1 MQIPRINIE
10 KSDLI
15 TLFRI
20 YRKTIAYCLIAI
32 VAYSIIDK
40 AANNFATKPV
50 IVASKDIAAG
60 TYLTNLDLK
69 EIRIPISAVSPNA
82 LTKEQL
88 IGRMLASNIAENEQ
102 LTNSRVLATN
112 QVISDQRIVGV
123 RIIDS
128 EVASILK
135 PGALI
140 DVVRISNSNGLY
152 GSVIARDVSVVAIAS
167 KKSSFGAS
175 AGSVVMVSTNNDTAV
190 TLAINSGEKLTVL
203 LH

>member
-69 EIRIPISAVSPNA
+69 EIRIPISAISPNA

-167 KKSSFGAS
+167 KKSSFGSS

>member
-50 IVASKDIAAG
+50 VVASKDIAAG
-60 TYLTNLDLK
+60 TYLTSLDLK
-69 EIRIPISAVSPNA
+69 ETRIPISAISENV

-112 QVISDQRIVGV
+112 QVISNQRVVGV

-167 KKSSFGAS
+167 KKSSFGSS

>member
-20 YRKTIAYCLIAI
+20 YRRTIAYCLIAI

-50 IVASKDIAAG
+50 VVASKDIAAG
-60 TYLTNLDLK
+60 TYLTSLDLK
-69 EIRIPISAVSPNA
+69 ETRIPISAISKNV

-88 IGRMLASNIAENEQ
+88 IGRMLASNIAEDEQ

-112 QVISDQRIVGV
+112 QVISNQRVVGV

-167 KKSSFGAS
+167 KKSSFGSS
-175 AGSVVMVSTNNDTAV
+175 AGSVVMVSTNNDPAV

>member
-20 YRKTIAYCLIAI
+20 YRKTIAYCLIAV

-60 TYLTNLDLK
+60 EILNKSDLK
-69 EIRIPISAVSPNA
+69 EIRIPISGIAPNP
-82 LTKEQL
+82 LTQEEL
-88 IGRMLASNIAENEQ
+88 VGRMLSSNISENEQ
-102 LTNSRVLATN
+102 LSKTRVLATAEK
-112 QVISDQRIVGV
+112 ITDQRVVGI

-135 PGALI
+135 PGSLV
-140 DVVRISNSNGLY
+140 DVVKISNSNGDL
-152 GSVIARDVSVVAIAS
+152 GGVIARDVSVVAIAS

-175 AGSVVMVSTNNDTAV
+175 AGSVVMVSTNNDNAV
-190 TLAINSGEKLTVL
+190 NLAINSGEKLTVL

>member
-20 YRKTIAYCLIAI
+20 YRKTIAYCLIA
-32 VAYSIIDK
+32 VVVYSIVDK
-40 AANNFATKPV
+40 AASNFATKPV

-60 TYLTNLDLK
+60 TILEKSDLK
-69 EIRIPISAVSPNA
+69 EARIPISAIVPNP
-82 LTKEQL
+82 LTQDQL

-102 LTNSRVLATN
+102 LSNSRVLAIAKKIT
-112 QVISDQRIVGV
+112 DQRVVGV

-135 PGALI
+135 PGSLV
-140 DVVRISNSNGLY
+140 DVIRISNSNGVS
-152 GSVIARDVSVVAIAS
+152 GGVIARDVSVVAIAS

-175 AGSVVMVSTNNDTAV
+175 AGSVVMVSTNNDNAV
-190 TLAINSGEKLTVL
+190 NLAINSGEKLTVL

>member
-1 MQIPRINIE
+1 MQIPRISIE
-10 KSDLI
+10 KSDLV

-32 VAYSIIDK
+32 VIYSIVDK

-50 IVASKDIAAG
+50 IVASKELAAG
-60 TYLTNLDLK
+60 SVLVETDLK
-69 EIRIPISAVSPNA
+69 EIRIPQSAIVANSLA
-82 LTKEQL
+82 KIELVGK
-88 IGRMLASNIAENEQ
+88 MLSANIAPDEQ
-102 LTNSRVLATN
+102 LTSTRVIASN
-112 QVISDQRIVGV
+112 HVISDQRVVGV

-128 EVASILK
+128 EIASILR
-135 PGALI
+135 PGSLV
-140 DVVRISNSNGLY
+140 DVVKLNNSNGIY
-152 GSVIARDVSVVAIAS
+152 GGVIAKNVSVIAIAS
-167 KKSSFGAS
+167 KKSSFGSS

>member
-1 MQIPRINIE
+1 MQIPRISIE
-10 KSDLI
+10 KSDLV

-32 VAYSIIDK
+32 VIYSIVDK

-50 IVASKDIAAG
+50 IVASKELAAG
-60 TYLTNLDLK
+60 SVLVETDLK
-69 EIRIPISAVSPNA
+69 EIRIPQSAIVANSLA
-82 LTKEQL
+82 KTELVGK
-88 IGRMLASNIAENEQ
+88 MLSANIAPDEQ
-102 LTNSRVLATN
+102 LTSTRVIASN
-112 QVISDQRIVGV
+112 HVISDQRVVGV

-128 EVASILK
+128 EIASILR
-135 PGALI
+135 PGSLV
-140 DVVRISNSNGLY
+140 DVVKINNSNGVY
-152 GSVIARDVSVVAIAS
+152 GGVIAKNVSVIAIAS
-167 KKSSFGAS
+167 KKSSFGSS

>member
-60 TYLTNLDLK
+60 TYLTSLDLK
-69 EIRIPISAVSPNA
+69 EIRIPISAISPNA

-112 QVISDQRIVGV
+112 QVISDQRVVGV
-123 RIIDS
+123 RVIDS

-167 KKSSFGAS
+167 KKSSFGSS

>member
-32 VAYSIIDK
+32 VAYSIVDK

-50 IVASKDIAAG
+50 VVASKDIAAG
-60 TYLTNLDLK
+60 TYLTSLDLK
-69 EIRIPISAVSPNA
+69 ETRIPISAISKNV

-88 IGRMLASNIAENEQ
+88 IGRMLASNIAEDEQ

-112 QVISDQRIVGV
+112 QVISNQRVVGV

-167 KKSSFGAS
+167 KKSSFGSS

>member
-112 QVISDQRIVGV
+112 QVISNQRVVGV

-167 KKSSFGAS
+167 KKSSFGSS

>member
-32 VAYSIIDK
+32 VAYSIVDK

-50 IVASKDIAAG
+50 VVASKDIAAG
-60 TYLTNLDLK
+60 TYLTSLDLK
-69 EIRIPISAVSPNA
+69 ETRIPISAISENV

-112 QVISDQRIVGV
+112 QVISNQRVVGV
-123 RIIDS
+123 RVIDS

-167 KKSSFGAS
+167 KKSSFGSS

>member
-20 YRKTIAYCLIAI
+20 YRKTIAYCLIAV

-60 TYLTNLDLK
+60 AILNKSDLK
-69 EIRIPISAVSPNA
+69 EIRIPISGIAPNP
-82 LTKEQL
+82 LTQEEL
-88 IGRMLASNIAENEQ
+88 VGRMLSSNISENEQ
-102 LTNSRVLATN
+102 LSKTRVLATSEK
-112 QVISDQRIVGV
+112 ITDQRVVGI

-135 PGALI
+135 PGSLV
-140 DVVRISNSNGLY
+140 DVVKISNSNGDL
-152 GSVIARDVSVVAIAS
+152 GGVIARDVSVVAIAS

-175 AGSVVMVSTNNDTAV
+175 VGSVVMVSTNNDNAV
-190 TLAINSGEKLTVL
+190 NLAINSGEKLTVL

>member
-1 MQIPRINIE
+1 MQIPRIHIE

-32 VAYSIIDK
+32 VAYSIVDK
-40 AANNFATKPV
+40 AVNNFATKPV
-50 IVASKDIAAG
+50 VVASKDIAAG
-60 TYLTNLDLK
+60 TYLTSLDLK
-69 EIRIPISAVSPNA
+69 ETRIPISAISKNI

-112 QVISDQRIVGV
+112 QVISNQRVVGV
-123 RIIDS
+123 RVIDS

-167 KKSSFGAS
+167 KKSSFGSS

>member
-1 MQIPRINIE
+1 MQIPRIHIE

-20 YRKTIAYCLIAI
+20 YRRTISYCLIAI

-50 IVASKDIAAG
+50 VVASKDIAAG
-60 TYLTNLDLK
+60 TYLTSLDLK
-69 EIRIPISAVSPNA
+69 ETRIPISAISKNV

-112 QVISDQRIVGV
+112 QVISNQRVVGV
-123 RIIDS
+123 RVIDS

-167 KKSSFGAS
+167 KKSSFGSS

>member
-60 TYLTNLDLK
+60 TYLTSLDLK
-69 EIRIPISAVSPNA
+69 ETRIPISAISENI

-112 QVISDQRIVGV
+112 QVISNQRVVGV
-123 RIIDS
+123 RVIDS

-152 GSVIARDVSVVAIAS
+152 GSVIARDVSVVAIAC
-167 KKSSFGAS
+167 KKSSFGSS

>member
-20 YRKTIAYCLIAI
+20 YRKTIAYCLIAV

-60 TYLTNLDLK
+60 AILKKSDLK
-69 EIRIPISAVSPNA
+69 EIRIPISGIAPNP
-82 LTKEQL
+82 LTQEEL
-88 IGRMLASNIAENEQ
+88 VGRMLSSNISENEQ
-102 LTNSRVLATN
+102 LSKTRVLATAEK
-112 QVISDQRIVGV
+112 ITDQRVVGI

-135 PGALI
+135 PGSLV
-140 DVVRISNSNGLY
+140 DVVKISNSNGDL
-152 GSVIARDVSVVAIAS
+152 GGVIARDVSVVAIAS

-175 AGSVVMVSTNNDTAV
+175 AGSVVMVSTNNDNAV
-190 TLAINSGEKLTVL
+190 NLAINSGEKLTVL

>member
-32 VAYSIIDK
+32 VAYSIVDK

-50 IVASKDIAAG
+50 VVASKDIAAG
-60 TYLTNLDLK
+60 TYLTSLDLK
-69 EIRIPISAVSPNA
+69 ETRIPISAISKNV

-112 QVISDQRIVGV
+112 QVISNQRVVGV

-167 KKSSFGAS
+167 KKSSFGSS

>member
-1 MQIPRINIE
+1 MQIPRIHIE

-32 VAYSIIDK
+32 VAYSVVDK

-50 IVASKDIAAG
+50 VVASKDIAAG
-60 TYLTNLDLK
+60 TYLTSLDLK
-69 EIRIPISAVSPNA
+69 ETRIPISAISKNV

-112 QVISDQRIVGV
+112 QVISNQRVVGV
-123 RIIDS
+123 RVIDS

-167 KKSSFGAS
+167 KKSSFGSS

>member
-20 YRKTIAYCLIAI
+20 YRKTIAYCLIAV

-40 AANNFATKPV
+40 AANIFATKPV

-60 TYLTNLDLK
+60 AILNKSDLK
-69 EIRIPISAVSPNA
+69 EIRIPISGIAPNP
-82 LTKEQL
+82 LTQEEL
-88 IGRMLASNIAENEQ
+88 VGRMLSSNISENEQ
-102 LTNSRVLATN
+102 LSKTRVLATAEK
-112 QVISDQRIVGV
+112 ITDQRVVGI

-135 PGALI
+135 PGSLV
-140 DVVRISNSNGLY
+140 DVVRISNSNGVL
-152 GSVIARDVSVVAIAS
+152 GGVIARDVSVVAIAS
-167 KKSSFGAS
+167 KKSSFGSS
-175 AGSVVMVSTNNDTAV
+175 AGSVVMVSTNNDNAV
-190 TLAINSGEKLTVL
+190 NLAINSGEKLTVL

>member
-1 MQIPRINIE
+1 MQIPRIHIE

-32 VAYSIIDK
+32 VAYSVVDK

-50 IVASKDIAAG
+50 VVASKDIAAG
-60 TYLTNLDLK
+60 TYLTSLDLK
-69 EIRIPISAVSPNA
+69 ETRIPISAISENI

-112 QVISDQRIVGV
+112 QVISNQRVVGV
-123 RIIDS
+123 RVIDS

-167 KKSSFGAS
+167 KKSSFGSS